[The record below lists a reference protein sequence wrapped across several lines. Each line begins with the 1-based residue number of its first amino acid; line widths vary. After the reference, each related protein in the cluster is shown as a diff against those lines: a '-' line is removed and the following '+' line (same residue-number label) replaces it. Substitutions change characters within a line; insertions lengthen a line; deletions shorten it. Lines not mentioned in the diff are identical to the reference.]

1 MFDVHTLSV
10 QWRRY
15 TFYLAVVFFLFL
27 YAIFFLFFLFFF
39 LAHTRP
45 TLEPGRECGH
55 FLHSTVQPL
64 VDPGPEARP
73 LSLSCGFPLLLG
85 LDDQILMFRGV
96 RGGVVVMTA
105 FGSAQAILMRL

>member
-1 MFDVHTLSV
+1 MFDVHTLSS
-10 QWRRY
+10 QCN
-15 TFYLAVVFFLFL
+15 TFYFAVVFFGFL
-27 YAIFFLFFLFFF
+27 YAIFFSFLFFF

>member
-1 MFDVHTLSV
+1 MAPLYILSCS
-10 QWRRY
+10 Y
-15 TFYLAVVFFLFL
+15 FFFVFIC
-27 YAIFFLFFLFFF
+27 YFLFFLFFF
-39 LAHTRP
+39 SVHTRP

-64 VDPGPEARP
+64 IDPGPEARP